1 MAGLMEST
9 ATVTGGH
16 DEAATE
22 IKSSSSSLEGST
34 DCSTKMEAPK
44 MLAGGAKE
52 AVEAAG
58 PAEADEKQE
67 EALQDRYQEKENS
80 RDENSPA
87 AQEAPEAPA
96 GSGEV
101 KMSKGKVALIMLAL
115 CLATFLAALD
125 ITIVT
130 TALPTIAR
138 EFNTSQA
145 DYAWVGSAYLLGAAS
160 STPSWGKVSDI
171 FGRKP
176 VLLAANVVFLI
187 GSLLCGVSINIKML
201 VASRVIQG
209 IGSGGLL
216 TLVNICVSDLFSM
229 RTRSMYFGII
239 GMVWAIS
246 GIIGPVIGGLMTQYT
261 TWRWCFYINLPIDG
275 VAFLIIFFFL
285 ELHTPTTPL
294 LAGLR
299 AIDWLGSLA
308 VVGGTVMF
316 LIGLEY
322 GGESYLWSSPT
333 VICLI
338 VFGIVTW
345 GIFIL
350 IQWKVSRYPV
360 MPLWLFTQRS
370 TLAAYGTVLIHGA
383 IYTSGSF
390 FLPLY
395 FQAVLGE
402 TPLKSGILLFPN
414 VIAVSIVSAVTGVFI
429 RKTGLCLPPI
439 WFGTTVL
446 VLGTGLY
453 INLPSHRSL
462 VKVILYQLV
471 AGMGIGPNFQAPIIA
486 LQSHIRPSDIATATA
501 SIAFCRNLASS
512 ISVVI
517 GGVIIQNRLQSNIL
531 EIQHLL
537 SPKSLEALQG
547 VSAGASV
554 HIIQALPP
562 DEKQPVLDAY
572 TKSLS
577 TMWIFY
583 TALAAI
589 GFIVSLLL
597 QKKKL
602 NKEHEVTKT
611 GLDAQERARKER
623 LQMEKEAKSSR
634 NKAV

>member
-1 MAGLMEST
+1 MAGLKDS
-9 ATVTGGH
+9 AVTVAGQETSR
-16 DEAATE
+16 DEAATGV
-22 IKSSSSSLEGST
+22 KASSSSLDGST
-34 DCSTKMEAPK
+34 DYSARTEEPK
-44 MLAGGAKE
+44 MHISDERE
-52 AVEAAG
+52 AVGVSSENDNNNTA
-58 PAEADEKQE
+58 PSDERRDGQE
-67 EALQDRYQEKENS
+67 EQEDHDRRK
-80 RDENSPA
+80 DEDPA
-87 AQEAPEAPA
+87 VSTEP
-96 GSGEV
+96 
-101 KMSKGKVALIMLAL
+101 KMSKSKVSLIMLAL
-115 CLATFLAALD
+115 CLATLLAALD

-201 VASRVIQG
+201 IGSRVIQG
-209 IGSGGLL
+209 VGGGGLL

-229 RTRSMYFGII
+229 RTRSLYFGII
-239 GMVWAIS
+239 GIVWAVS

-322 GGESYLWSSPT
+322 GGESYPWSSPT

-350 IQWKVSRYPV
+350 IQWKVSRFPV

-370 TLAAYGTVLIHGA
+370 TLASYGTVLIHGA

-414 VIAVSIVSAVTGVFI
+414 VIAVSIVSAVTGIFI
-429 RKTGLCLPPI
+429 RKTGLYRPPI
-439 WFGTTVL
+439 WFGTTIL
-446 VLGTGLY
+446 VIGTGLY
-453 INLPSHRSL
+453 IDLPSHRSL
-462 VKVILYQLV
+462 VKIILYQLV

-486 LQSHIRPSDIATATA
+486 LQSHINPSDIATATA

-517 GGVIIQNRLQSNIL
+517 GGVIIQNQLQENIL
-531 EIQHLL
+531 KIQDVL
-537 SPKSLEALQG
+537 SPETLESLHG

-554 HIIQALPP
+554 HIIQSLPP
-562 DEKQPVLDAY
+562 DEKSPVLDAY
-572 TKSLS
+572 TRSFR

-583 TALAAI
+583 TALAAL
-589 GFIVSLLL
+589 GFLVSLLL

-611 GLDAQERARKER
+611 GLDVQERARKER
-623 LQMEKEAKSSR
+623 LQMENDAKNDR
-634 NKAV
+634 NNKAA

>member
-1 MAGLMEST
+1 MAGLTEST
-9 ATVTGGH
+9 ATVAGGH

-22 IKSSSSSLEGST
+22 MKSSSSSLEGST
-34 DCSTKMEAPK
+34 DCSARMEAPK
-44 MLAGGAKE
+44 MHIGGEKE
-52 AVEAAG
+52 AVDAG
-58 PAEADEKQE
+58 TADADKQQE
-67 EALQDRYQEKENS
+67 VHQESDQHQFQEKNG
-80 RDENSPA
+80 SPDNDT
-87 AQEAPEAPA
+87 QKEEEPA

-115 CLATFLAALD
+115 C
-125 ITIVT
+125 TIVT

-176 VLLAANVVFLI
+176 VLLAANVVFLV

-308 VVGGTVMF
+308 VIGGTVMF

-322 GGESYLWSSPT
+322 GGESYSWSSPT

-338 VFGIVTW
+338 VFGIVAW

-370 TLAAYGTVLIHGA
+370 TLAAYGIVLIHGA

-414 VIAVSIVSAVTGVFI
+414 VIAVSIVSAVTGIFI
-429 RKTGLCLPPI
+429 RKSGLCLPPI

-486 LQSHIRPSDIATATA
+486 IQSHIRPSDIATATA

-517 GGVIIQNRLQSNIL
+517 GGVIIQNRLQDNIL
-531 EIQHLL
+531 QIQHLL
-537 SPKSLEALQG
+537 SPKTLEALQG

-562 DEKQPVLDAY
+562 NEKQPVLDAY
-572 TKSLS
+572 TKSFS

-583 TALAAI
+583 TAFAAI
-589 GFIVSLLL
+589 GFLVSLLL

>member
-1 MAGLMEST
+1 MASSNDPAT
-9 ATVTGGH
+9 ATLAAEQEKGH
-16 DEAATE
+16 DADREMKA
-22 IKSSSSSLEGST
+22 SSSSLDGST
-34 DCSTKMEAPK
+34 DYSTGMEGHRIHASSEKVAMEATPESGSLPRPSIEEK
-44 MLAGGAKE
+44 RETQQDEQENQHRDKE
-52 AVEAAG
+52 V
-58 PAEADEKQE
+58 
-67 EALQDRYQEKENS
+67 
-80 RDENSPA
+80 
-87 AQEAPEAPA
+87 PA
-96 GSGEV
+96 GDNEA
-101 KMSKGKVALIMLAL
+101 KMSKSKVAIIMVAL
-115 CLATFLAALD
+115 CLATLLAALD

-160 STPSWGKVSDI
+160 STPSWGKISDI

-176 VLLAANVVFLI
+176 ILLTANVVFLV
-187 GSLLCGVSINIKML
+187 GSLLCGVSVNIKML
-201 VASRVIQG
+201 VGSRVIQG
-209 IGSGGLL
+209 IGGGGLL

-239 GMVWAIS
+239 GIVWAIA

-322 GGESYLWSSPT
+322 GGETYPWSSPT

-338 VFGIVTW
+338 VFGILTW
-345 GIFIL
+345 GIFVI
-350 IQWKVSRYPV
+350 IQWKVSRFPV
-360 MPLWLFTQRS
+360 MPVWLFTQRS

-383 IYTSGSF
+383 IYTCGSF

-439 WFGTTVL
+439 WFGTTML
-446 VLGTGLY
+446 VIGTGLY

-462 VKVILYQLV
+462 VKIILFQLV

-486 LQSHIRPSDIATATA
+486 VQSHIKPSDIATATA
-501 SIAFCRNLASS
+501 AIAFCRNLSSS

-517 GGVIIQNRLQSNIL
+517 GGVIIQNRLQANIQ

-537 SPKSLEALQG
+537 SPETLESLRG

-554 HIIQALPP
+554 HIIQALSEK
-562 DEKQPVLDAY
+562 EKQPVLDAY
-572 TKSLS
+572 TKSFS

-589 GFIVSLLL
+589 GFFVSLLL
-597 QKKKL
+597 QKQKL
-602 NKEHEVTKT
+602 KKEHEITKT
-611 GLDAQERARKER
+611 GLDVQERERKER
-623 LQMEKEAKSSR
+623 LQREKEAKSSR
-634 NKAV
+634 NKAA

>member
-9 ATVTGGH
+9 ATVTGGQ

-34 DCSTKMEAPK
+34 DCSAKMEAPK

-52 AVEAAG
+52 AVEAATG
-58 PAEADEKQE
+58 PAEADEEQE
-67 EALQDRYQEKENS
+67 EALQDRYQEKEDS
-80 RDENSPA
+80 RDDHGPE
-87 AQEAPEAPA
+87 AQEAPEEAPA
-96 GSGEV
+96 GSSEV

-115 CLATFLAALD
+115 C
-125 ITIVT
+125 TIVT

-201 VASRVIQG
+201 VASRVVQG

-322 GGESYLWSSPT
+322 GGESYPWSSPT

-414 VIAVSIVSAVTGVFI
+414 VIAVSIVSAVTGIFI

-537 SPKSLEALQG
+537 SPKTLNALQG

-562 DEKQPVLDAY
+562 NEKQPVLDAY

>member
-1 MAGLMEST
+1 
-9 ATVTGGH
+9 
-16 DEAATE
+16 
-22 IKSSSSSLEGST
+22 
-34 DCSTKMEAPK
+34 MEAPK

-52 AVEAAG
+52 VVEAAG

-308 VVGGTVMF
+308 VIGGTVMF

-623 LQMEKEAKSSR
+623 LQMEKEAKSSQ

>member
-1 MAGLMEST
+1 
-9 ATVTGGH
+9 
-16 DEAATE
+16 
-22 IKSSSSSLEGST
+22 
-34 DCSTKMEAPK
+34 MEAPK

-52 AVEAAG
+52 AVETAG
-58 PAEADEKQE
+58 PAEADEKQGDVMR
-67 EALQDRYQEKENS
+67 QDRYQEKEDSQDDNGP
-80 RDENSPA
+80 E

-96 GSGEV
+96 DSSEV

-176 VLLAANVVFLI
+176 VLLAANVVFLV

-261 TWRWCFYINLPIDG
+261 TWRWCFYINQIVPIDG

-322 GGESYLWSSPT
+322 GGESYPWSSPT

-414 VIAVSIVSAVTGVFI
+414 VIAVSIVSAVTGIFV

-537 SPKSLEALQG
+537 SPKTLDALQG

-562 DEKQPVLDAY
+562 NEKQPVLDAY